1 MTIPISSA
9 VYSSD
14 NNPIKSIEESEN
26 QDLNVKAE
34 EIKQAN
40 LLRKHQNYGQLMD
53 LMRPREPPRTA
64 VDSSRARAEI
74 LNINFKPESASSL
87 SGQNHLTQAES
98 VSAANDIKQT
108 KKEEGKVKRSRNFG
122 VHGK

>member
-1 MTIPISSA
+1 MTIPLNSA

-14 NNPIKSIEESEN
+14 NNQIKSIEESEN

-53 LMRPREPPRTA
+53 LMRPKEPPLTA

-74 LNINFKPESASSL
+74 LTVDFKPDSASSL

-98 VSAANDIKQT
+98 VSAAND
-108 KKEEGKVKRSRNFG
+108 
-122 VHGK
+122 